1 VSGPGRSG
9 EITINLLPKRPI
21 NETLFFAMNNWTIG
35 KRIITGGATLITLLL
50 IVGALGV
57 NALRHIE
64 KTAIGRL
71 RDDAIPGIIA
81 MSDIGEHTLNGH
93 IQVLMARSSTDH
105 AERDTFIAESIAE
118 AEKVAKAM
126 ADYDRAIT
134 VAVDRANFD
143 QLQVLRGAYI
153 TTRKEFISL
162 IKADQKSAAEKYLDE
177 KVAPAFKTYRDHT
190 GSMLRWNQEAAK
202 TTTLDVIQETQV
214 AVKSTTLTAV
224 LGALVALVLG
234 WVIIR
239 SVNQVLR
246 QTAAALD
253 DAAAQ
258 VASAAGQVSGTSQSL
273 AQGSSEQAASLE
285 ETSSSL
291 EELSSMT
298 KRNAGSAASAK
309 DLSGQT
315 RTAADAGSADMTE
328 MRAAMDAIKTSSADI
343 GKIIKTIDEIAFQT
357 NILALNAAVEAAR
370 AGEAGMGF
378 AVVAEEVR
386 NLAQRSAASAKE
398 TAAKIEV
405 AIQNGENGVT
415 ISQKVAQSLDVI
427 VGKAREVDAL
437 VGEIATAS
445 NEQSQGLGQIN
456 LAVGQ
461 MDKVTQSNASN
472 AEETAAAAEE
482 LNAQSASLKDTVS
495 ELRRLV
501 DGAGQPTRQPAPVR
515 ASRPIVSP
523 SPARSVVSPPRPA
536 LALAT
541 AAADDGEFRNF

>member
-1 VSGPGRSG
+1 M
-9 EITINLLPKRPI
+9 KH
-21 NETLFFAMNNWTIG
+21 WTIG
-35 KRIITGGATLITLLL
+35 KRIITGGATLIALLL
-50 IVGALGV
+50 LVGALGV
-57 NALRHIE
+57 NALRQIE
-64 KTAIGRL
+64 HTATARL
-71 RDDAIPGIIA
+71 RDDAIPGIVA
-81 MSDIGEHTLNGH
+81 MSDIAEHTLGGH
-93 IQVLMARSSTDH
+93 IHILMANLSADQ
-105 AERDTFIAESIAE
+105 AKRDGFIAAGAAE
-118 AEKVAKAM
+118 AEQVTKAM
-126 ADYDRAIT
+126 ATYERAIT
-134 VAVDRANFD
+134 AAVDRANFD
-143 QLQVLRGAYI
+143 QLKTHRSAYI
-153 TTRKEFISL
+153 AARKDLVEFI
-162 IKADQKSAAEKYLDE
+162 KAGQKTAAEKHLDE

-190 GSMLRWNQEAAK
+190 DTMLKWNQDAAQ
-202 TTTLDVIQETQV
+202 TATLDVIT
-214 AVKSTTLTAV
+214 STHTAV
-224 LGALVALVLG
+224 TTTALTSAFSVLLAIALG

-253 DAAAQ
+253 DAAGQ
-258 VASAAGQVSGTSQSL
+258 VAAAAGQVSSSSQSL

-315 RTAADAGSADMTE
+315 RAAADAGSADMTE
-328 MRAAMDAIKTSSADI
+328 MRAAMNAIKASSADI

-386 NLAQRSAASAKE
+386 NLAQRSATSAKE
-398 TAAKIEV
+398 TAAKIEI
-405 AIQNGENGVT
+405 AIQNGEHGVI

-427 VGKAREVDAL
+427 LGKAREVDTL
-437 VGEIATAS
+437 VAEIATAS

-461 MDKVTQSNASN
+461 MDKITQSNAAN

-482 LNAQSASLKDTVS
+482 LSSQSVSLRESVAD
-495 ELRRLV
+495 LRRLV
-501 DGAGQPTRQPAPVR
+501 DGGQQPGTPTVAHPTAHHGRH
-515 ASRPIVSP
+515 P
-523 SPARSVVSPPRPA
+523 STPARAPRRAPA
-536 LALAT
+536 FAHA
-541 AAADDGEFRNF
+541 